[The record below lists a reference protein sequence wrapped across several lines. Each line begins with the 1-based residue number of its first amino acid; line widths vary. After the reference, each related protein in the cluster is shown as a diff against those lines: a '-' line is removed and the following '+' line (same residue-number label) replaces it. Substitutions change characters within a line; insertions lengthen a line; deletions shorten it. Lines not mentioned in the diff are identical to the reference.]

1 MLIQKQLLEKLISLA
16 SDSAEYLNSAEHWI
30 TVHPHGS
37 DSKGTHVLVKD
48 GESNKEAIERKFGTD
63 KPEEKKELTKSQIE
77 NKIKDIRTENHK
89 IQMGAKTNLI
99 DFFNNNPEIAK
110 KYGDNLNK
118 IEELEKLKEKAV
130 NDIKTEPV
138 LNLSVKLIED
148 TGGFSL
154 KTRTINTEI
163 KNPDKAKLKDYKSW
177 IKREALKQ
185 NKGFRF
191 HSFSAPIFEDK
202 RV

>member
-1 MLIQKQLLEKLISLA
+1 MLIQKKLLEKLIELA
-16 SDSAEYLNSAEHWI
+16 GDSAEYLNEKWI

-37 DSKGTHVLVKD
+37 DSKGTHVKVED
-48 GESNKEAIERKFGTD
+48 GETSKEAVERKFGSGD
-63 KPEEKKELTKSQIE
+63 KKELTKSQIE
-77 NKIKDIRTENHK
+77 K
-89 IQMGAKTNLI
+89 
-99 DFFNNNPEIAK
+99 
-110 KYGDNLNK
+110 K
-118 IEELEKLKEKAV
+118 IEEVYAEKRKIGKSVDNYNWKTHPEIKKKLDEKDLEIQKLRILQDKSV

-177 IKREALKQ
+177 LKREALKQ